1 MTDNPSWPRRRRIAW
16 SLAAILAVLLSVSGL
31 TDRLGA
37 DYAEAAFTRALVT
50 FAAARTLN
58 GVISVAQGTELAV
71 EPGGVGVIFTLG
83 QILDPIN
90 DLVER
95 FSTVMLV
102 ATSSLGL
109 QNILLTITAWWGVA
123 AFAIAGAAA
132 LLMSLWL
139 PARAARAWSGFAVR
153 LFLLSAFLRFAMPVL
168 VIATNLVFETFLA
181 AEQQAAVAALETTR
195 DEIETINEQTPM
207 PVEED
212 SSITERLSGWL
223 DRSMASM
230 DVQARLDDLADRVSQ
245 ATEHIINLIVIFVF
259 QTVLMP
265 LGSLWLLLEILKNL
279 ARRASAMSP

>member
-1 MTDNPSWPRRRRIAW
+1 MTDKPSWPRGRRVVW
-16 SLAAILAVLLSVSGL
+16 SIVAITALMVSLSGV

-37 DYAEAAFTRALVT
+37 DYAQAAFTRALVT

-71 EPGGVGVIFTLG
+71 EPGGVGVVFTLG

-95 FSTVMLV
+95 FSTVILV

-123 AFAIAGAAA
+123 AFAVIGATA
-132 LLMSLWL
+132 LLLSLWL
-139 PARAARAWSGFAVR
+139 PARAAKVWSGFALRV
-153 LFLLSAFLRFAMPVL
+153 FLLSVFLRFAMPVL
-168 VIATNLVFETFLA
+168 VVATNLVFDTFLA

-195 DEIETINEQTPM
+195 DEIETLNEQTPM
-207 PVEED
+207 PADQD

-230 DVQARLDDLADRVSQ
+230 DVQARLEGLADRVSQ

-279 ARRASAMSP
+279 ARRASAMPP